1 MYPVALFSTEHRE
14 TRFNKEKHGS
24 KQSMSELLEKQ
35 KIHRKNGFA
44 ETSKILVGHR
54 KIILLNYLK

>member
-24 KQSMSELLEKQ
+24 KQLMSDLLEKQ
-35 KIHRKNGFA
+35 KIHGGSGFA
-44 ETSKILVGHR
+44 EGSGILVGRR